1 MSKELIERLRFDAS
15 VRVNGTA
22 MTAADNLVKAADA
35 LEIATTGIDAYT
47 KELGSC
53 RKAAGFGSANDPIAQ
68 EGFDALGD
76 PLCVAAFVE
85 SQFKRIVAER
95 DSLAAELKALREQ
108 EPVAW
113 YCDIEDWG
121 REYNGMPGMS
131 NGAIGTPL
139 YARPVPAEPVNAR
152 LLERISD
159 AMQSYERHGA
169 ICMFEGSPMIYASTL
184 TEIADIAAIAESA
197 IETPAK
203 VSHEND

>member
-22 MTAADNLVKAADA
+22 MTAANNLVEAADA
-35 LEIATTGIDAYT
+35 LEIATAEIDAYT

-53 RKAAGFGSANDPIAQ
+53 RNAAGFGSTDDPMAQ

-108 EPVAW
+108 EPIGVVDEGDDGVFA
-113 YCDIEDWG
+113 DLETT
-121 REYNGMPGMS
+121 NGVLVRLGDK
-131 NGAIGTPL
+131 L
-139 YARPVPAEPVNAR
+139 YARPVPARRLTDEEIGKIYIKAVVRVQLAAR
-152 LLERISD
+152 R
-159 AMQSYERHGA
+159 
-169 ICMFEGSPMIYASTL
+169 
-184 TEIADIAAIAESA
+184 EIAFARA
-197 IETPAK
+197 IETALFGGELQPAEAG
-203 VSHEND
+203 HEND

>member
-1 MSKELIERLRFDAS
+1 MSKELIKRLRFDAS
-15 VRVNGTA
+15 VGVNGTA

-108 EPVAW
+108 EPVA
-113 YCDIEDWG
+113 G
-121 REYNGMPGMS
+121 RHIACFVLDPAS
-131 NGAIGTPL
+131 NQP
-139 YARPVPAEPVNAR
+139 
-152 LLERISD
+152 
-159 AMQSYERHGA
+159 
-169 ICMFEGSPMIYASTL
+169 
-184 TEIADIAAIAESA
+184 
-197 IETPAK
+197 
-203 VSHEND
+203 

>member
-35 LEIATTGIDAYT
+35 LEIATAGMDAYT

-53 RKAAGFGSANDPIAQ
+53 RNAAGFGSTDDPMAQ

-108 EPVAW
+108 EPVGVVDESDDGVFADLETPNGVLVKLGDKLYANTIPVRELTDEDIQRLW
-113 YCDIEDWG
+113 DKHGLDDYCDA
-121 REYNGMPGMS
+121 NGF
-131 NGAIGTPL
+131 
-139 YARPVPAEPVNAR
+139 AR
-152 LLERISD
+152 
-159 AMQSYERHGA
+159 
-169 ICMFEGSPMIYASTL
+169 
-184 TEIADIAAIAESA
+184 A
-197 IETPAK
+197 IEAALMGESD
-203 VSHEND
+203 V

>member
-1 MSKELIERLRFDAS
+1 MSKELIKRLRFDAS

-22 MTAADNLVKAADA
+22 MTAAENLVKAADA
-35 LEIATTGIDAYT
+35 LEIATAGIDAYT

-108 EPVAW
+108 EPIGVVDEGDDGVFA
-113 YCDIEDWG
+113 DLETT
-121 REYNGMPGMS
+121 NGVLVRLGDK
-131 NGAIGTPL
+131 L
-139 YARPVPAEPVNAR
+139 YARPVPARRLTDEEIGKIYIKAVVRVQLAAR
-152 LLERISD
+152 R
-159 AMQSYERHGA
+159 
-169 ICMFEGSPMIYASTL
+169 
-184 TEIADIAAIAESA
+184 EIAFARA
-197 IETPAK
+197 IETALFGGELQPAEAG
-203 VSHEND
+203 HEND